1 MNGVLVINKET
12 NLTSRDVVNKVCK
25 ILNTKK
31 IGHTGTL
38 DPIATGVLVLCIG
51 KCTKLVNMITSND
64 KEYIASFKIGIKTD
78 TGDITGKVIEEQS
91 GSLRSKDVKNVFLKF
106 PKAYNQEVP
115 IYSAVKIKGKKLYE
129 YARANEEV
137 KLPSREVEI
146 KELELISFKGKM
158 ITFRAVVSKGTYI
171 RSLINDLCLKL
182 NTIGTMTSLVR
193 TRQGNFL
200 IDDSFTVKEVASNKH
215 KLITIYELFKDYEQR
230 EIDGEFLTK
239 IKNGVLIDYDFENY
253 VTFIHK
259 KDIIAIYEQ
268 YEKDE
273 KLAKPLIIF

>member
-1 MNGVLVINKET
+1 MHGVLVINKASGP
-12 NLTSRDVVNKVCK
+12 TSRDVVNEVSK

-38 DPIATGVLVLCIG
+38 DPIASGLLVLCVG
-51 KCTKLVNMITSND
+51 KATKLVNFITSSD

-78 TGDITGKVIEEQS
+78 TGDVTGKIIEEVK

-146 KELELISFKGKM
+146 KELELISFKGKI
-158 ITFRAVVSKGTYI
+158 ITFRALVSKGTYI
-171 RSLINDLCLKL
+171 RSLINDICKKL
-182 NTIGTMTSLVR
+182 NTVGTMTSLIR
-193 TRQGNFL
+193 TKQGSFL
-200 IDDSFTVKEVASNKH
+200 LDDSFTVKELASDKY
-215 KLITIYELFKDYEQR
+215 KLITIKELFKDYEQR
-230 EIDGEFLTK
+230 EIDGEFLIK
-239 IKNGVLIDYDFENY
+239 IKNGVLIDYDFEDY
-253 VTFIHK
+253 LVFIHK
-259 KDIIAIYEQ
+259 KTIIAIYQ
-268 YEKDE
+268 KYDKDPNF
-273 KLAKPLIIF
+273 AKPLIIF